1 MTRELLQEANRLSH
15 AIDDLDNQI
24 AIVEEM
30 HHCDNSIAIVCDNI
44 GSITIPWDDE
54 LKDDI
59 IDLVLSRLNN
69 AKDNLEDKL
78 RLL

>member
-15 AIDDLDNQI
+15 AISELENQI
-24 AIVEEM
+24 AIVEDM
-30 HHCDNSIAIVCDNI
+30 HHCDNPLQLVCNTI
-44 GSITIPWDDE
+44 GSITLNGFNE

-59 IDLVLSRLNN
+59 IDMILNRLNN
-69 AKDNLEDKL
+69 AKEDLEDKL